1 MACTQESETNV
12 QASTSRGKRK
22 RPTVSID
29 ELLLGRVNHEHL
41 QWRGC
46 NQDNRKKYNQVLAR
60 LVTKDIYSPCIVD
73 WELLNNMGC
82 GETVEEMIEI
92 KLIEAGGDE
101 ELFVYEACKRAFN
114 CQEVIYKELCQEFF
128 STYQMDEN
136 FSQEEICAKK
146 IIKYRLG
153 GRAHSVSLV
162 EFARYLGLYRF
173 EVLNE
178 EGFEIYFQSGL
189 RDEGDFKAEEYW
201 SRIST
206 EDELRLSRSACNSI
220 RSPILR
226 LLQKMIAYSVCQRT
240 TGYDKIQK
248 HELWLMSMFED
259 RNNERYAN
267 VAWVIARWMK
277 RKGKCTQ
284 DGSKIIMGSL

>member
-1 MACTQESETNV
+1 MACMQESETNV

-46 NQDNRKKYNQVLAR
+46 IQDNRKKYNQVLAR
-60 LVTKDIYSPCIVD
+60 LITMDIYSPYIVD

-92 KLIEAGGDE
+92 KLIDAGGDE
-101 ELFVYEACKRAFN
+101 ELFVSGAWKRAFN

-136 FSQEEICAKK
+136 VSQEEICTKK

-162 EFARYLGLYRF
+162 EFARY
-173 EVLNE
+173 
-178 EGFEIYFQSGL
+178 
-189 RDEGDFKAEEYW
+189 
-201 SRIST
+201 
-206 EDELRLSRSACNSI
+206 
-220 RSPILR
+220 
-226 LLQKMIAYSVCQRT
+226 
-240 TGYDKIQK
+240 
-248 HELWLMSMFED
+248 
-259 RNNERYAN
+259 
-267 VAWVIARWMK
+267 
-277 RKGKCTQ
+277 
-284 DGSKIIMGSL
+284 